1 MKEELKKF
9 DSFEFLEDEDDIQ
22 EYLNAAIEE
31 DDATYLFKALGNIAR
46 ARNMRQL
53 SKEVGMSREGI
64 YKALSGEGNPSF
76 QTVSKITKA
85 LGLKLHFTGT

>member
-9 DSFEFLEDEDDIQ
+9 DVVEFLEDEEDIQ

-31 DDATYLFKALGNIAR
+31 DDTKYLFKALGNIAR
-46 ARNMRQL
+46 ARNISQL
-53 SKEVGMSREGI
+53 SKEVGMSRAGI

-85 LGLKLHFTGT
+85 LGLKLHFTGA

>member
-9 DSFEFLEDEDDIQ
+9 DVVEFLEDEEDIQ

-31 DDATYLFKALGNIAR
+31 DDTKYLFKALGNIAR
-46 ARNMRQL
+46 ARNISQL
-53 SKEVGMSREGI
+53 SKEVGMSRRGI

-85 LGLKLHFTGT
+85 LGLKLHFTGA

>member
-1 MKEELKKF
+1 MKEELKNF
-9 DSFEFLEDEDDIQ
+9 DVVEFLEDEEDIQ

-31 DDATYLFKALGNIAR
+31 NDTKYLFKALGNIAR
-46 ARNMRQL
+46 ARNMSQL

-85 LGLKLHFTGT
+85 LGLKLHFTGA

>member
-9 DSFEFLEDEDDIQ
+9 DVVEFLEDEEDIQ

-31 DDATYLFKALGNIAR
+31 NDTKYLFKALGNIAR
-46 ARNMRQL
+46 ARNISQL

-85 LGLKLHFTGT
+85 LGLKLQFTGA